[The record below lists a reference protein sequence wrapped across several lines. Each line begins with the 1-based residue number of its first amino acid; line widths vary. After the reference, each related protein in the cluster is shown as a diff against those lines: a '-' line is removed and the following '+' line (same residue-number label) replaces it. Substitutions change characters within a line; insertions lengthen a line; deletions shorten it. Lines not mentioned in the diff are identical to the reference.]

1 MEKKSKKGIL
11 IGITTLLL
19 VMLILVGLT
28 YAYYRTRVIG
38 NTNQKSISVTSEK
51 LELTYTNGNQ
61 IIGEEEIEPG
71 DTLTKTF
78 SVKNTGD
85 DNVNYSVF
93 LENVLNEF
101 VNKEDLVIAVT
112 CESTLSDGTIGSCDG
127 INDYQYPNSNEKI
140 ITNSINSGEIHNY
153 TLTLTYNYSVYNQSD
168 DIGKKLSGTIQIYAE
183 DDVFDLIIDA
193 SSLNETDFIELHS
206 NPKKAYLYDNKYKF
220 VGVEIGKHTL
230 KIFDKDGNLKG
241 STEINIKRSN
251 DYNVDG
257 NNIYV
262 TDNMVTLNLQIDSIN
277 NNEIKLGKVDYIS
290 YYVVEQNGVKYT
302 LENIND
308 AILNSTEDKPATL
321 LENVELT
328 SDLNITASN
337 KNMYLDL
344 NGYTISGNDDCSNI
358 INFQGENSNLNI
370 KNGTIKAVDTQMG
383 LRIGTRYKENQN
395 INVIVENDVIINSKY
410 YGIYV
415 YGEESHINL
424 YGTVNIS
431 EDGYGISGNGLD
443 AGPEINVYDGAK
455 INVLNGM
462 GIYLAH
468 KGVTTINGGTITAGT
483 AIGIKAGTL
492 NVLGGTL
499 KATGIDKTPIVNKN
513 GISFTGDVIF
523 AEIHQYYHRNIN
535 INIEGGEMLSDNANI
550 IRTLH
555 SPDVDMTDE
564 INIIKITGK
573 YTTQVVD
580 STNNNIS
587 TYN

>member
-1 MEKKSKKGIL
+1 MEKKSKKSIL
-11 IGITTLLL
+11 IGVTSLLL
-19 VMLILVGLT
+19 VMLLLVGLT
-28 YAYYRTRVIG
+28 YAYYRTRIIG
-38 NTNQKSISVTSEK
+38 NEKEKSVSVTSEK
-51 LELTYTNGNQ
+51 LELTYINGNEL
-61 IIGEEEIEPG
+61 INEEEIEPG
-71 DTLTKTF
+71 DIITKTF
-78 SVKNTGD
+78 IVKNTGD
-85 DNVNYSVF
+85 DIVKYSVY
-93 LENVLNEF
+93 LENILNEF
-101 VNKEDLVIAVT
+101 VNKQDLILSVT
-112 CESTLSDGTIGSCDG
+112 CSSELKDNSTGTCEGLNES
-127 INDYQYPNSNEKI
+127 QYPSSNEKI
-140 ITNSINSGEIHNY
+140 ITNSINEGETHSYTITLNY
-153 TLTLTYNYSVYNQSD
+153 KNSVYNQSD
-168 DIGKKLSGTIQIYAE
+168 DIGKKLSGTVYVYAE
-183 DDVFDLIIDA
+183 GDVFDLIIDA
-193 SSLNETDFIELHS
+193 SQLNQDDYIELHS
-206 NPKKAYLYDNKYKF
+206 NPKTAYLYDGKYKF
-220 VGVEIGKHTL
+220 VGVEKGKHTL
-230 KIFDKDGNLKG
+230 KVLDKNGNVKG
-241 STEINIKRSN
+241 TTEINIKKSN
-251 DYNVDG
+251 SYGVEG
-257 NNIYV
+257 NTIYV
-262 TDNMVTLNLQIDSIN
+262 TDNMVTMNLKIDSIT
-277 NNEIKLGKVDYIS
+277 NNEIKLGEIDYIS
-290 YYVVEQNGVKYT
+290 YHIIEQNGVKYA

-344 NGYTISGNDDCSNI
+344 NGYTISGNDNCSNI

-370 KNGTIKAVDTQMG
+370 KNGTINAVDTQMG

-395 INVIVENDVIINSKY
+395 INVIVENDVIINSNY
-410 YGIYV
+410 YGIYI
-415 YGEESHINL
+415 YGEESHLNL
-424 YGTVNIS
+424 YGTINIAS
-431 EDGYGISGNGLD
+431 EGYGVSGNGLD
-443 AGPEINVYDGAK
+443 SGPEINVYDGAK
-455 INVLNGM
+455 INVANGM

-499 KATGIDKTPIVNKN
+499 KATGENKTPVVNKN

-535 INIEGGEMLSDNANI
+535 VNIEGGEMLSDNANI